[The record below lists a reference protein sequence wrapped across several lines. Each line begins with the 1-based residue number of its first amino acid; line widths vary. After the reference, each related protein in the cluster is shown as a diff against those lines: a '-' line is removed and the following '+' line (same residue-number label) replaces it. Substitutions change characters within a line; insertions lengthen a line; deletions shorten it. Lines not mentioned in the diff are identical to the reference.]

1 TMILVPT
8 YFFFNI
14 FIIIFS
20 LIQLLIGIAGN
31 LLIMAVNC
39 RTWIQSKNFSSFD
52 MILCSLSITRC
63 LCLCLMF
70 LHLMLSL
77 IFLESKYPEFMALII
92 LNAWI
97 FLDSWSLWIVTLL
110 NAFYCV
116 KIASFNHS
124 LFLWLKRNLSMKT
137 PWLLLACLLVP
148 LFSHF
153 LSLLISKIPNPFQE
167 NVSNSTMHYLQIFW
181 LKMGSLLSFFV
192 LLLSSAMLIIS
203 LNRHHRRMLHHM
215 ESRKDARAK
224 AHVAALKSLISFLL
238 YIIYFLAAPFSIIS
252 KFPPTNISEV
262 LISEILMAATLP
274 FILLFDCGESQDE
287 KIISEN
293 SVEDMSLDITA
304 NMIGEER
311 FVQS

>member
-167 NVSNSTMHYLQIFW
+167 NFRICLLSTYYQRLFCFLIFW

-238 YIIYFLAAPFSIIS
+238 YIIYFLAAPF
-252 KFPPTNISEV
+252 
-262 LISEILMAATLP
+262 
-274 FILLFDCGESQDE
+274 
-287 KIISEN
+287 
-293 SVEDMSLDITA
+293 
-304 NMIGEER
+304 
-311 FVQS
+311 